1 MPDNETLKYGAVV
14 AMIVYLVF
22 LIINNRNL
30 FK

>member
-1 MPDNETLKYGAVV
+1 MDEETLKYGAVL

-22 LIINNRNL
+22 LIANNRDL